1 MTVSGSFEIRPRGGD
16 LEGGVSSSRRTGD
29 HHRGGDDALFDEFNN
44 TLARLEGAGR
54 DRGSTSGLITQIEQ
68 LASVVER
75 QAQELRVARGAAA
88 KLEGENERMRQ
99 MLHALIAAIDA
110 GETRLFGTVERAE
123 RRLRE
128 LIDTG
133 TALPEPSHQVQAPR
147 PRAAR
152 PIRDHEPGLPAKPS
166 IRVIE

>member
-16 LEGGVSSSRRTGD
+16 QESGASTPRRTVD

-54 DRGSTSGLITQIEQ
+54 DRGGNSGLITQIEQ
-68 LASVVER
+68 LAAVVER

-99 MLHALIAAIDA
+99 MLRALLAAIDA

-133 TALPEPSHQVQAPR
+133 TALPEPSQVQAPR
-147 PRAAR
+147 PRAPR
-152 PIRDHEPGLPAKPS
+152 PIRDQEPGLPPKPS

>member
-1 MTVSGSFEIRPRGGD
+1 MKVSGSFEIRPRGGD
-16 LEGGVSSSRRTGD
+16 LDGGTPSSRRTPD
-29 HHRGGDDALFDEFNN
+29 NHRGGDDALFDEFND

-68 LASVVER
+68 LAAVVER
-75 QAQELRVARGAAA
+75 QAQELRVARAAAA

-99 MLHALIAAIDA
+99 MLRALIAAIDA

-128 LIDTG
+128 LIETG
-133 TALPEPSHQVQAPR
+133 TAHPGPSQVQAPR
-147 PRAAR
+147 PRATRAVR
-152 PIRDHEPGLPAKPS
+152 EQEPGLPPKPS

>member
-1 MTVSGSFEIRPRGGD
+1 MSGSFEIRPRGAD
-16 LEGGVSSSRRTGD
+16 LDGGSSASRRTAD
-29 HHRGGDDALFDEFNN
+29 YHRGGDDALFDEFNN

-54 DRGSTSGLITQIEQ
+54 DRPGNSGLITQIET
-68 LASVVER
+68 LAAVVER

-99 MLHALIAAIDA
+99 MLRALLAAIDA
-110 GETRLFGTVERAE
+110 GETRIFSTVERAE

-133 TALPEPSHQVQAPR
+133 SAVADPTMSQQAPR
-147 PRAAR
+147 SRAPRPVRDDEPTR
-152 PIRDHEPGLPAKPS
+152 PTRPS

>member
-1 MTVSGSFEIRPRGGD
+1 M
-16 LEGGVSSSRRTGD
+16 
-29 HHRGGDDALFDEFNN
+29 
-44 TLARLEGAGR
+44 
-54 DRGSTSGLITQIEQ
+54 
-68 LASVVER
+68 
-75 QAQELRVARGAAA
+75 RVARGAAA

-99 MLHALIAAIDA
+99 MLRALIAAIDA

-147 PRAAR
+147 PRAR
-152 PIRDHEPGLPAKPS
+152 PPHPRAGTWPADQAVDPGHRVGFRRPAFAQERRPTYGSANIPSVQPDLLPDIIAAVFRPALQ
-166 IRVIE
+166 E

>member
-1 MTVSGSFEIRPRGGD
+1 MNVSGNFEIRPRGTD
-16 LEGGVSSSRRTGD
+16 LDGGTSGSRRTSD
-29 HHRGGDDALFDEFNN
+29 LHRGGDDALFDEFNN

-54 DRGSTSGLITQIEQ
+54 DRPGNNGLISQIEM
-68 LASVVER
+68 LAAVVER

-99 MLHALIAAIDA
+99 MLRALIAAIDA
-110 GETRLFGTVERAE
+110 GETRLFTTVERAE

-133 TALPEPSHQVQAPR
+133 TGLPEPMGHSAPR
-147 PRAAR
+147 QRVQR
-152 PIRDHEPGLPAKPS
+152 QMRDLDPPPAPTKPS